1 MASSPFSAIGVIII
15 PALYALIYLS
25 SVQDPGAHTGDLKAA
40 LLAMAT
46 VVAEFADAETMD
58 SVQDCIDAAA
68 DLCDR
73 LPIFDGYQAAVER
86 AEDNNWCA
94 RREARRLGL

>member
-1 MASSPFSAIGVIII
+1 MHYAIPGELG
-15 PALYALIYLS
+15 PARKPELPTIAEAIRAARQPQT
-25 SVQDPGAHTGDLKAA
+25 VGDLKAA